1 MYSENKDDAM
11 ECCRNNHSYLTLLNE
26 CLNIQNILFVCRAG
40 DILSYV
46 GTSIWIYVKNSV

>member
-11 ECCRNNHSYLTLLNE
+11 ERCRNNHSYLTLLNE
-26 CLNIQNILFVCRAG
+26 CLNIQNILFVFRAG